1 MLGDRDYMREGN
13 YRAPF
18 SLTAKLTII
27 MVVSFA
33 LQSINQVY
41 LHQVRFGEGSASWI
55 ALTRE
60 GLRHGW
66 VWQLVTY
73 QFLHGGLMHLLF
85 NALTFWWVGHYCEQV
100 MGRSRMLT
108 ALLGAGVIGGL
119 LQGGL
124 MLLFRD
130 TFGGSVVGASAGV
143 SGLFAIFCLL
153 NRHQEIRFNFI
164 LPIPAMVLLYISIG
178 ISLFFTLV
186 PTKGE
191 AGVAHAAH
199 LGGLLAGIAWVKL
212 GWHQDYIRL
221 PWESWMDAWRE
232 RRSRR
237 PARLPRPTPVMA
249 AAISRSAAA
258 AKEARATGPTEFISK
273 EVDPILDKIAAHG
286 IHSLTDD
293 EKRTL
298 ERARTRIEK
307 R

>member
-1 MLGDRDYMREGN
+1 MRDGN
-13 YRAPF
+13 YRAPM
-18 SLTAKLTII
+18 SLTAKLTIV
-27 MVVSFA
+27 MVVLFA

-41 LHQVRFGEGSASWI
+41 FKQPRLLEGPDSWL
-55 ALTRE
+55 ALTRH
-60 GLRHGW
+60 GLTHGW
-66 VWQLVTY
+66 VWQLITY
-73 QFLHGGLMHLLF
+73 QFLHGGFMHLLF
-85 NALTFWWVGHYCEQV
+85 NALTFWWVGHFCEQV
-100 MGRSRMLT
+100 LGRSRMLI
-108 ALLGAGVIGGL
+108 ALLGAGVVGGL
-119 LQGGL
+119 LQGAL
-124 MLLFRD
+124 MLLFREP
-130 TFGGSVVGASAGV
+130 FAGSVVGASAGV

-164 LPIPAMVLLYISIG
+164 LPVPAMVLLYAYVG

-221 PWESWMDAWRE
+221 PWESWMEAWRE

-237 PARLPRPTPVMA
+237 AVRLPRPTPAMA
-249 AAISRSAAA
+249 SAISRSAAA
-258 AKEARATGPTEFISK
+258 AKEARTTGPTEFISK